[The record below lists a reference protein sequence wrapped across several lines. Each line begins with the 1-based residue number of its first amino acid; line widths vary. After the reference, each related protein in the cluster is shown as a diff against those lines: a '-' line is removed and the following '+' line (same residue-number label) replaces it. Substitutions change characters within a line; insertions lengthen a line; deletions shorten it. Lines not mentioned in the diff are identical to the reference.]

1 MLHKVAKKGQTGV
14 SIRIK
19 CKCMHHHAINS
30 PYEQLLAFVETIKES
45 KPVGDMVLETVQ
57 NRYLNERFV

>member
-1 MLHKVAKKGQTGV
+1 
-14 SIRIK
+14 
-19 CKCMHHHAINS
+19 MHHHAINS